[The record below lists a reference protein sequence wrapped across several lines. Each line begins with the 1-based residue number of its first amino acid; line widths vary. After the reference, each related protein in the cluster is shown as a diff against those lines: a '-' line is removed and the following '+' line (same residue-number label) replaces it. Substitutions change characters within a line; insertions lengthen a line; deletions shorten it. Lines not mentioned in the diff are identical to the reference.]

1 MTYKRNEADNSVRN
15 RKSEKYILLPSRGCV
30 HFLPPVR
37 DSFHSWLQSRLYRCC
52 HGLHHVFPLHIK
64 PKSLRKS
71 SVPFLSLSLLLLF
84 LLLRRLSLRVFPRT
98 RLGGILPCRLR
109 PIRYPGSTALPPR
122 SRYFYSSL
130 GHVNITCGNEFHP
143 YHSKIAWLTVFF
155 FFLGSIFWSK
165 WLPAFRQIS
174 TWKIWFQLIQKDF

>member
-1 MTYKRNEADNSVRN
+1 
-15 RKSEKYILLPSRGCV
+15 LLPRPPSCV
-30 HFLPPVR
+30 PASYQTKILAQI
-37 DSFHSWLQSRLYRCC
+37 LA
-52 HGLHHVFPLHIK
+52 
-64 PKSLRKS
+64 
-71 SVPFLSLSLLLLF
+71 PFSLSLSLLLLLF

-98 RLGGILPCRLR
+98 LLGGILPCRLR
-109 PIRYPGSTALPPR
+109 PVRYPGSTALPPR

-155 FFLGSIFWSK
+155 FYLGSIFWSK